1 MLLFKWKH
9 HQNSR
14 FGEWLVVL
22 DDGRLLFRR
31 ITRGNN
37 VAWDGQSRFGRLDGP
52 GRFFRLLGFRC
63 CAGARVWNLLFMPDP
78 VRSVFGESVWTDQER
93 HRSAWLFGTASIPE
107 LTFDNLE
114 QQIAMAPGQKARAL
128 RARLLAPPPAA
139 PPTAPGQDDGDDDDD
154 DDDGYVWV

>member
-1 MLLFKWKH
+1 MMGGYSFGASRAATMLLGTARAALSGWTD
-9 HQNSR
+9 
-14 FGEWLVVL
+14 L
-22 DDGRLLFRR
+22 D
-31 ITRGNN
+31 
-37 VAWDGQSRFGRLDGP
+37 
-52 GRFFRLLGFRC
+52 
-63 CAGARVWNLLFMPDP
+63 LLFMPDP

-114 QQIAMAPGQKARAL
+114 QLIAMAPGQKARAL

-139 PPTAPGQDDGDDDDD
+139 PPTAPGQDDDDDD